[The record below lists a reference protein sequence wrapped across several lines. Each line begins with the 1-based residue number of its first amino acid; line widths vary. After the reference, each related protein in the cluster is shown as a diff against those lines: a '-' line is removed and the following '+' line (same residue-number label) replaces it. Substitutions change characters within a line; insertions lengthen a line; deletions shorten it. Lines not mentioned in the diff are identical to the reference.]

1 MNIKHFY
8 DEALAQGSFA
18 IESEGK
24 VALVDPY
31 RDIEPFVK
39 FSEEHNAKIVA
50 VFETHPH
57 ADFISSHLEIQKR
70 FGATIY
76 VNEKVGVSYDYTHMG
91 HGDEVKIGQ
100 VTFKALFT
108 PGHSPDHNSYL
119 LLDENREQKAVFTG
133 DSLFVGDVGRP
144 DLREGAGNIQVSRKE
159 LAGMMYDTVNDV
171 FADLSDDTIVYP
183 AHGAGSLCG
192 KNMSSDLSSTIA
204 NEKAN
209 NWAFQIKDKGK
220 FVDAFLEGQSFIPKY
235 FPNSVE
241 VNRKGAKALDEAV
254 KNAEKKDGLEIP
266 KGSIIID
273 TRAKEDFKKGHLKG
287 AINIQNKEDD
297 KFETWLGSIV
307 APDEKYYLIADNDEA
322 LNFAIYRAAKIGYEN
337 NLVAAVTNPK
347 GETVTDP
354 QVNLDDFKNNPDAY
368 TIIDIRNQSEV
379 ADGKF
384 FDSAKNIPLPEL
396 RERAS
401 EINTQKPVVVH
412 CAGGYR
418 SAAGFSI
425 VKSLLPNAKVYDLS
439 DAVKEFKQLTTTSS
453 NS

>member
-8 DEALAQGSFA
+8 DDALAQGSFA

-24 VALVDPY
+24 VALVDPS
-31 RDIEPFVK
+31 RDIQPYIDFADQ
-39 FSEEHNAKIVA
+39 HDAKIVA

-57 ADFISSHLEIQKR
+57 ADFISSHLELQEK
-70 FGATIY
+70 FGADIY
-76 VNEKVGVSYDYTHMG
+76 VNEKVGVDYDYKHIG
-91 HGDEVKIGQ
+91 HGDEVKIGKA
-100 VTFKALFT
+100 TFRALFT

-119 LLDENREQKAVFTG
+119 LLDENGEQKAVFTG

-171 FADLSDDTIVYP
+171 FATLADDTKVYP

-192 KNMSSDLSSTIA
+192 KNMSSELSSTIA

-209 NWAFQIKDKGK
+209 NWAFQIKDKDK

-241 VNRKGAKALDEAV
+241 VNRKGASGLEEAV
-254 KNAEKKDGLEIP
+254 KNANKKEGIEIP
-266 KGSIIID
+266 DGSIIID

-287 AINIQNKEDD
+287 AINIQNKEAD

-307 APDEKYYLIADNDEA
+307 GPDEDYYLVAENQNDLE
-322 LNFAIYRAAKIGYEN
+322 FAIYRAAKIGYES
-337 NLVAAVTNPK
+337 NLVAGVINPK
-347 GETVTDP
+347 GEIVTDAM
-354 QVNLDDFKNNPDAY
+354 VNLEDFRKNPEAY
-368 TIIDIRNQSEV
+368 TIIDIRNKSEV
-379 ADGKF
+379 EDGKF
-384 FDSAKNIPLPEL
+384 FDSANNIPLPEL

-401 EINTQKPVVVH
+401 EIDVEKPVIVH

-425 VKSLLPNAKVYDLS
+425 VKRLLPNAKVYDLS
-439 DAVKEFKQLTTTSS
+439 DAVNEFK
-453 NS
+453 

>member
-24 VALVDPY
+24 VALIDPS
-31 RDIEPFVK
+31 RDIKPYLDFADQ
-39 FSEEHNAKIVA
+39 HDAKIVA

-57 ADFISSHLEIQKR
+57 ADFISSHLELQKK
-70 FGATIY
+70 FGADIFI
-76 VNEKVGVSYDYTHMG
+76 NEKVGVNYDFKHMG
-91 HGDEVKIGQ
+91 HGNHVKIGN

-119 LLDENREQKAVFTG
+119 LLDENGKQKAVFTG

-144 DLREGAGNIQVSRKE
+144 DLREGAGNIQVSRKD
-159 LAGMMYDTVNDV
+159 LAGMMYDTINNV
-171 FADLSDDTIVYP
+171 FSELSDETIVYP

-192 KNMSSDLSSTIA
+192 KNMSSELSSTIA

-209 NWAFQIKDKGK
+209 NWAFQIEDKDK

-241 VNRKGAKALDEAV
+241 VNRKGAAELETSV
-254 KNAEKKDGLEIP
+254 KNASRKEAIEIP

-273 TRAKEDFKKGHLKG
+273 SRAKEAFKKGHLKG
-287 AINIQNKEDD
+287 AINIQNQEAD

-307 APDEKYYLIADNDEA
+307 GPEEEYYFIAENENE
-322 LNFAIYRAAKIGYEN
+322 LEFAIYRAAKIGYES
-337 NLVAAVTNPK
+337 NLVAGVINPK
-347 GETVTDP
+347 GEIVTDAS
-354 QVNLDDFKNNPDAY
+354 VNLEDFKNNPDAY
-368 TIIDIRNQSEV
+368 TIIDIRNKSEV

-384 FDSAKNIPLPEL
+384 FDSALNIPLPEL
-396 RERAS
+396 RERVN
-401 EINTQKPVVVH
+401 EIDTQKPVIVH

-425 VKSLLPNAKVYDLS
+425 IKSKLPTAKVYDLS
-439 DAVKEFKQLTTTSS
+439 DEVNEFK
-453 NS
+453 